1 MTARPA
7 NKPRGLNMKI
17 ALSIK
22 EAAEA
27 SSFGER
33 TLWRKIK
40 SGEIPARKDG
50 GRTLILYK
58 DLEAYIEALPAS

>member
-1 MTARPA
+1 
-7 NKPRGLNMKI
+7 MKI